1 MIIKLFEL
9 QKNKKIKT
17 SLNLIYGN
25 NRGQKK
31 QIINDYFIGDFK
43 GKVLNYDED
52 YVINNS
58 NDFISNLLNQS
69 LFEKEK
75 ILIINR
81 TTDKL
86 FNLISEILEKHV
98 DDILI
103 FFNTFPY
110 GIVRLQPLSTGVA
123 TLKNWLPRYR

>member
-43 GKVLNYDED
+43 GKVINYDED
-52 YVINNS
+52 YIINNS

-75 ILIINR
+75 ILIVNR
-81 TTDKL
+81 VTDKIL
-86 FNLISEILEKHV
+86 NIILE
-98 DDILI
+98 II
-103 FFNTFPY
+103 E
-110 GIVRLQPLSTGVA
+110 
-123 TLKNWLPRYR
+123 